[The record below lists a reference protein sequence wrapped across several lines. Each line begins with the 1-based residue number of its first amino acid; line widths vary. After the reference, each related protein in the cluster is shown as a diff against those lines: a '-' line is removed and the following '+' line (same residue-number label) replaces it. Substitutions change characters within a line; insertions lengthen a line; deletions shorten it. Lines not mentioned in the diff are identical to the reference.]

1 MKEKII
7 ICLMIIGIEKFD
19 KTKILIDTD
28 DKLVDEVS
36 LEIILILWVI
46 KDGDKFYLQIFLEVK
61 H

>member
-1 MKEKII
+1 
-7 ICLMIIGIEKFD
+7 MIISIEKFD

-28 DKLVDEVS
+28 VKLVDEVS

>member
-1 MKEKII
+1 MEEKII
-7 ICLMIIGIEKFD
+7 ICSMIISIEKFD

-28 DKLVDEVS
+28 VKLVDEVS